1 MKSLT
6 SSTMLILAL
15 LGGHAFAADDSGWY
29 LGGNLGQSQAN
40 IDDDR
45 IIDSLATSGFTTT
58 ALDDDERDLGYKVF
72 GGYKLLPWFAIEGGY
87 FDLGE
92 FDFSATTV
100 SAGTL
105 SGSLKTRGLN
115 IDPVF
120 ILPITQRFSAFG
132 RAGLTYAQTRS
143 TYASSGAVTT
153 PPSSDEREMGYKFGA
168 GVQYDIT
175 ERLGLRL
182 EAERYQVDE
191 GAAKRGGLDLFSA
204 GLIYRFYGS
213 RTAAP
218 APAAATKPA
227 PKPTPAPVLVVVPVS
242 VRTQQYCS
250 ILDIQFEI
258 NQDEIQREELE
269 RLGVVGTFLKKYPDT
284 TAVIEGHSDNIGA
297 ADHNLKLSQRRAES
311 VVTYL
316 TDTFAIASPRLQA
329 IGYGDTRPL
338 ASNDTEIG
346 KRLNRRIGAVIAC
359 ATDIAGLKIAPSRV
373 TVALE
378 MEFPID
384 RAEIKPQYHAE
395 LNKVADFLNANPSVT
410 ATVEGHTSNRQGS
423 ADQALVL
430 SQQRAQS
437 VVNYLADTLGIA
449 RSRLTAEGFGETR
462 RYAYNTSAE
471 GQQDNRRV
479 NIIINYPR

>member
-1 MKSLT
+1 MKSLIPSAT
-6 SSTMLILAL
+6 LVLAL

-29 LGGNLGQSQAN
+29 LGGNLGQSRAN

-72 GGYKLLPWFAIEGGY
+72 GGYKLLTWLAIEGGY
-87 FDLGE
+87 FNLGE

-100 SAGTL
+100 PAGTL
-105 SGSLKTRGLN
+105 SGSLETHGLN

-120 ILPITQRFSAFG
+120 ILPITKRFSAFA
-132 RAGLTYAQTRS
+132 RAGLTYTRTRS

-153 PPSSDEREMGYKFGA
+153 PPASDERELGYKFGA

-191 GAAKRGGLDLFSA
+191 GAANHGGLDLFSA

-213 RTAAP
+213 R
-218 APAAATKPA
+218 AAATT
-227 PKPTPAPVLVVVPVS
+227 PTPVPVLVVVPAPA
-242 VRTQQYCS
+242 RTQEYCS

-269 RLGVVGTFLKKYPDT
+269 RLGVLGTFLKKYPDT
-284 TAVIEGHSDNIGA
+284 TAVIEGHSDNIGT

-311 VVTYL
+311 VVAYL
-316 TDTFAIASPRLQA
+316 TNTFRIAPARLQA
-329 IGYGDTRPL
+329 VGYGDTRPL
-338 ASNDTEIG
+338 ASNDTELG

-359 ATDIAGLKIAPSRV
+359 ATDIAGLKPVPGRV
-373 TVALE
+373 TVAME
-378 MEFPID
+378 MEFATD
-384 RAEIKPQYHAE
+384 RAEVQPRYHAE
-395 LNKVADFLNANPSVT
+395 LRKLADFLKANPSVT

-462 RYAYNTSAE
+462 RFAYNTSAE
-471 GQQDNRRV
+471 GQQENRRV